1 VKNRSQEPAELHR
14 FRIEE
19 DLDDRLDAYLADRL
33 RLSRSRVAELIDT
46 DHVRVND
53 SPVRKSRRIRLGDR
67 VEVRVP
73 PSLPTEVIPEPLSVE
88 IVYEDDDLVVVN
100 KSAGM
105 VVHPAVGHRSG
116 TLVNGLLHRLG
127 SLSTIGEPDRP
138 GIVHRLD
145 KDTSGLMVVAR
156 RDEAHRMLARAISS
170 REVQRGYVA
179 AAWGHVRSDEFTVDR
194 PIARDPKNRQRMA
207 VVDGGRPSVTHVRR
221 LERWRAADLL
231 AVRLQTGRT
240 HQIRV
245 HLRALG
251 HPVVGDPLYGDRW
264 ERGLLGAGG
273 RWAAELNRRAGR
285 LFLHAARLSF
295 RHPSTGDEL
304 SFISQLPDGLQAA
317 VEWARGRDRPGE
329 PE

>member
-1 VKNRSQEPAELHR
+1 MRNRSQEPVEVHR

-19 DLDDRLDAYLADRL
+19 ELDDRLDAYLADRL
-33 RLSRSRVAELIDT
+33 RLSRSRIAELIDT
-46 DHVRVND
+46 GHVRVND
-53 SPVRKSRRIRLGDR
+53 SPVRKSRRTRLGDR
-67 VEVRVP
+67 VEVRIP
-73 PSLPTEVIPEPLSVE
+73 PSPPTAVSPEPISVE
-88 IVYEDDDLVVVN
+88 IVYEDDDFVVVN
-100 KSAGM
+100 KSAGI
-105 VVHPAVGHRSG
+105 VVHPGVGHRSG

-156 RDEAHRMLARAISS
+156 QDEAHRMLARAISS

-179 AAWGHVRSDEFTVDR
+179 AVWGHVESDEFTVNR
-194 PIARDPKNRQRMA
+194 PIARDPNIRQRMA
-207 VVDGGRPSVTHVRR
+207 VVEGGRPSVTHVRR
-221 LERWRAADLL
+221 LEHWRSADLL

-251 HPVVGDPLYGDRW
+251 HPVVGDPLYGHGW

-273 RWAAELNRRAGR
+273 RWAAEFNRRAGR

-295 RHPSTGDEL
+295 DHPSTGEVM
-304 SFISQLPDGLQAA
+304 SFTSPLPDTLFAA
-317 VEWARGRDRPGE
+317 VEWARGGDKPGE

>member
-1 VKNRSQEPAELHR
+1 MTNRSQEPAEVHR
-14 FRIEE
+14 FRIED

-33 RLSRSRVAELIDT
+33 RLSRSQVVELIDAG
-46 DHVRVND
+46 HVQVND
-53 SPVRKSRRIRLGDR
+53 SPIRKSRRTRLGDR

-73 PSLPTEVIPEPLSVE
+73 PSPPTAVVPEPIAVE
-88 IVYEDDDLVVVN
+88 IVYEDDDLVVVD
-100 KSAGM
+100 KPAGL
-105 VVHPAVGHRSG
+105 VVHPAAGHRSG

-156 RDEAHRMLARAISS
+156 RDEAHRILSKAIAS
-170 REVQRGYVA
+170 RQVQRRYVA
-179 AAWGHVRSDEFTVDR
+179 AAWGDIGSDELTVDR

-207 VVDGGRPSVTHVRR
+207 VVEGGRPSVTHVRR

-231 AVRLQTGRT
+231 AIRLHTGRT

-251 HPVVGDPLYGDRW
+251 HPVVGDPLYGHGW

-273 RWAAELNRRAGR
+273 RWAAELNRRARR

-295 RHPSTGDEL
+295 DHPRTGEEM
-304 SFISQLPDGLQAA
+304 SFTSPLPDTLQAA
-317 VEWARGRDRPGE
+317 VEWARGGDGPGE
-329 PE
+329 RG